1 MPSRPSFDRLLVAGP
16 VEGSTLASLLWPIAR
31 LEKRKTTLVR
41 LMEQCRSPSDS
52 LHPCRL
58 VSTVTT
64 PAKQPMLVTQ
74 KEESVDLP
82 QWPAVWI

>member
-1 MPSRPSFDRLLVAGP
+1 MPPRPSFDRLLATEP
-16 VEGSTLASLLWPIAR
+16 VEGSTLVSLLWPNAR
-31 LEKRKTTLVR
+31 LEGKTTLVQM
-41 LMEQCRSPSDS
+41 MEPCRPPSDS
-52 LHPCRL
+52 LHLFRL

-82 QWPAVWI
+82 QWYAVWI